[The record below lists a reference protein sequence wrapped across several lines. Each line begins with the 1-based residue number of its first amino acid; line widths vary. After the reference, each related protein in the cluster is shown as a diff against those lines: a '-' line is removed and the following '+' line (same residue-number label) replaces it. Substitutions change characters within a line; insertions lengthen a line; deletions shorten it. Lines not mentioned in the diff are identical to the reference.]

1 MMLIS
6 NPSATSARPKHSTP
20 QSLPVTA
27 VGLRVDNPDKPRQE
41 IELAGGVEL
50 PGNQASSLEGRCGQP
65 ALLENEAG
73 DFVDPLSALQI
84 GKNERPRS
92 SHSSGV

>member
-1 MMLIS
+1 M
-6 NPSATSARPKHSTP
+6 SARPRRSTP

-27 VGLRVDNPDKPRQE
+27 VGLRVDNLDKPRQE
-41 IELAGGVEL
+41 IELAGWVEL
-50 PGNQASSLEGRCGQP
+50 PGKQASSLKGRCGQA

-73 DFVDPLSALQI
+73 DLIDAPAALQI